1 MVNKGQLLPEN
12 KKRVTMLIITNANV
26 KTMAGKD
33 IKNCS
38 ILIDDNGKIAEVGK
52 KIDVPEDAE
61 VIDAEGRLVT
71 PGCIDGHCH
80 VGLWNEIY
88 AVNDDHNEKG
98 DPITPQM
105 RGIDGINPVDEA
117 FEAAL
122 QRGVTTACTG
132 PGSVNVIGGTF
143 AVIKL
148 SGNNIDK
155 MVVKNPAAMKCAFGE
170 NPKKNYS
177 EKGKSPVTRM
187 AIAALLRETLTKAKK
202 YAEEDAMGKPHAF
215 DMKLEAMIP
224 VMRKEIPLKAH
235 AHQADDILTAIRIA
249 KEFDVDMTIDHCTD
263 GVLITEE
270 LLEAG
275 YPLMLGPLI
284 TGTHKVECKNKSLE
298 TPAKL
303 KKAGLSFCIVTDSPV
318 VPLEYLPMC
327 AGLAVRD
334 GLDVDDAWRAITVE
348 PAKILGVADRIGSI
362 EKGKDADIVIWDKD
376 PLMTVG
382 AVSYRTIVD
391 GKVVYAM

>member
-1 MVNKGQLLPEN
+1 
-12 KKRVTMLIITNANV
+12 MLIITNANV

>member
-52 KIDVPEDAE
+52 KINVPEDAE

-202 YAEEDAMGKPHAF
+202 YAEEDAIGKPHAF

-249 KEFDVDMTIDHCTD
+249 KEFDVNMTIDHCTD

-298 TPAKL
+298 NPAKL
-303 KKAGLSFCIVTDSPV
+303 KKAGLNFCIVTDSPV

-334 GLDVDDAWRAITVE
+334 GLDVDDAWRAITIE

-382 AVSYRTIVD
+382 AKSYRTIVD

>member
-1 MVNKGQLLPEN
+1 
-12 KKRVTMLIITNANV
+12 MLIITNAYV
-26 KTMAGKD
+26 KTMVGKD
-33 IKNCS
+33 IKDCS
-38 ILIDDNGKIAEVGK
+38 ILIGDDGKIADIGK
-52 KIDVPEDAE
+52 KINVPLNAE

-80 VGLWNEIY
+80 IGLWNEIY

-98 DPITPQM
+98 DPVTPHM

-117 FEAAL
+117 FGDAL
-122 QRGVTTACTG
+122 KRGVTAACTG

-148 SGNNIDK
+148 YGNNIDK

-170 NPKKNYS
+170 NPKTNYGGN
-177 EKGKSPVTRM
+177 GKMPVTRM
-187 AIAALLRETLTKAKK
+187 AIAALIREILTKAKK
-202 YAEEDAMGKPHAF
+202 YAEEDALGKPHAF

-224 VMRKEIPLKAH
+224 VIRKEIPLKAH
-235 AHQADDILTAIRIA
+235 AHQADDIMTAVRIA

-263 GVLITEE
+263 GVLLTEE

-275 YPLMLGPLI
+275 YPLMIGPLI
-284 TGTHKVECKNKSLE
+284 TGNHKVECKNKSLE
-298 TPAKL
+298 NPSKL
-303 KKAGLSFCIVTDSPV
+303 KKAGLNFCIVTDSPV

-327 AGLAVRD
+327 AGLAVRE
-334 GLDVDDAWRAITVE
+334 GLEVDDAWRAITID
-348 PAKILGVADRIGSI
+348 AARILRVSDRLGSL

-376 PLMTVG
+376 PLTTVG
-382 AVSYRTIVD
+382 AKSYRTIVD

>member
-52 KIDVPEDAE
+52 KINVPEDAE

>member
-1 MVNKGQLLPEN
+1 MMNKGQIYAQN
-12 KKRVTMLIITNANV
+12 KKRFVMLVITNAYV

-52 KIDVPEDAE
+52 KIDVPADAE

-98 DPITPQM
+98 DPITPHM
-105 RGIDGINPVDEA
+105 RGIDGINPVDET
-117 FEAAL
+117 FESAL
-122 QRGVTTACTG
+122 RRGVTTACTG

-148 SGNNIDK
+148 CGNNIDK
-155 MVVKNPAAMKCAFGE
+155 MVVKNPAGMKCAFGE

-177 EKGKSPVTRM
+177 EKGKSPITRM
-187 AIAALLRETLTKAKK
+187 GTAALLRETLMKAKK
-202 YAEEDAMGKPHAF
+202 YAEEDEMGKPHAF
-215 DMKLEAMIP
+215 DIKLESMIP

-263 GVLITEE
+263 GVFLTEE

-284 TGTHKVECKNKSLE
+284 SGNHKVECRNKSFE
-298 TPAKL
+298 NPAKL
-303 KKAGLSFCIVTDSPV
+303 KKAGLNFCIITDSPV

-327 AGLAVRD
+327 AGLCVRD
-334 GLDVDDAWRAITVE
+334 GLDVEDAWRAITIE

-376 PLMTVG
+376 PLLTVG
-382 AVSYRTIVD
+382 AVSYKTIVD
-391 GKVVYAM
+391 GKVVYSM